1 MRAGPVLKQHPLRAG
16 LAAATILVAAAAL
29 WLLFAPMSIGGN
41 FGYVFLRGNS
51 MNPLITE
58 ADIAFIR
65 QADRYEVGDVV
76 AYKHPQLGTVFHRIV
91 DYDGFQFT
99 LRGDNRPT
107 DDSYRPVS
115 EEIIGRHW
123 ATVPNGAP
131 VLREIQRPRNAA
143 LLVGAFALLYA
154 AKAATR
160 RRSARKGR
168 ESAAGPA
175 AGGNVS
181 LRDRLSLYNP
191 GTEQVLMALIGVLVI
206 SASLPLLVR
215 LRGETHEISETIPIQ
230 QQGTFSYDQTLG
242 SGVYDDDRVT
252 APEPV
257 FRKLTDDL
265 PIQYSYLLAPTAG
278 GGDLT
283 FLTGSYRLFVEV
295 RQPNGWKRTLE
306 LQPTTLFAGN
316 GFSTTQS
323 LTLADIDRLVDDLET
338 ATEIRTDVSMLHI
351 VAEVNIEGQLDGI
364 PFTTTLEQAIDF
376 LITDLQVQFSP
387 ANSVLEAFDTTTVSR
402 PMEVPRRL
410 SVPIVGVGIAYS
422 AFPEVGLAGAVLGS
436 LGLAVVL
443 GATFLVWREGERAR
457 IHARHGHRMVD
468 VGDEVDAGERPLDV
482 KQFDDLVRI
491 ADRDGLVIIHHEDAL
506 ADEYFVFEGEVTYR
520 HTRWRADG
528 PLGSVASS
536 AGDDD
541 RADRAA

>member
-1 MRAGPVLKQHPLRAG
+1 
-16 LAAATILVAAAAL
+16 
-29 WLLFAPMSIGGN
+29 
-41 FGYVFLRGNS
+41 

-76 AYKHPQLGTVFHRIV
+76 AYRHPALGTVFHRIV
-91 DYDGFQFT
+91 DYDGLQFT
-99 LRGDNRPT
+99 LRGDNRAT
-107 DDSYRPVS
+107 NDSYSPTS

-154 AKAATR
+154 ARAAAR
-160 RRSARKGR
+160 RGSAGRKRRGG
-168 ESAAGPA
+168 EDAGLPTS
-175 AGGNVS
+175 GHLS
-181 LRDRLSLYNP
+181 LRERLSLYHP
-191 GTEQVLMALIGVLVI
+191 GTEQVLLALIGVLLV

-215 LRGETHEISETIPIQ
+215 LRGETHEVSETIPIE
-230 QQGTFSYDQTLG
+230 QQGTFSYDQALG

-257 FRKLTDDL
+257 FRKLTDEL

-283 FLTGSYRLFVEV
+283 FLTGSYRLYVEV
-295 RQPNGWKRTLE
+295 RQPNGWRRTLE

-323 LTLADIDRLVDDLET
+323 LTLTDVDRLVEALET
-338 ATEIRTDVSMLHI
+338 ATEIRTDVSALHI

-364 PFTTTLEQAIDF
+364 PFTTSLEQAIDF

-402 PMEVPRRL
+402 PIEVPRQL
-410 SVPIVGVGIAYS
+410 SVPILGVGIAYS
-422 AFPEVGLAGAVLGS
+422 ALPEVGFAGAVLGS

-443 GATFLVWREGERAR
+443 GATFTVWRSGERAR

-520 HTRWRADG
+520 HTRWRDDG

-541 RADRAA
+541 RADWAA